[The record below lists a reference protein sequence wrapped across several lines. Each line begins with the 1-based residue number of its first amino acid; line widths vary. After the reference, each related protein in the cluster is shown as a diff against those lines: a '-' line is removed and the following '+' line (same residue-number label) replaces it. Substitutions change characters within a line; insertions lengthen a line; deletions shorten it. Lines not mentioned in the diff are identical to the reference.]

1 MSGAGDSTKQRV
13 LNSLTATRQRE
24 GKELEGSGS
33 RSCAIVARQEL
44 LYSQACCRARAAFP
58 APQDPASTQRAAE
71 QGWSHLECGAGGR
84 WSRERAGL
92 GTASPVTSHYQVQGA
107 ARQEPRSLLL
117 LLPCAGRQR
126 EHTRSPSP
134 STAALAAAM
143 APPAPSRSSDKTKPC
158 PTRSCRSVG
167 IHNSPLPKG
176 FHLQGSLGK
185 GVAAAA
191 AEELPPGQGNVTAP
205 DRPQSRRRVSPGHGE
220 EPLTACHEASP
231 PLRDISAI
239 TQASLCLSAPGSHH
253 SLFVTEILAPADTP
267 GTARASFQL
276 MLQRGHCFPLNTPGR
291 SLPGH
296 PGNVR
301 VKCPS
306 PVDSELSSSHPPGNS
321 SRKGPWTPT

>member
-1 MSGAGDSTKQRV
+1 MRGWAQPHQSHPI
-13 LNSLTATRQRE
+13 TRYRE
-24 GKELEGSGS
+24 KRGRSPVPCSCSSPVPGGSGS
-33 RSCAIVARQEL
+33 TRGL
-44 LYSQACCRARAAFP
+44 P
-58 APQDPASTQRAAE
+58 APAQQLWRLPWR
-71 QGWSHLECGAGGR
+71 L
-84 WSRERAGL
+84 
-92 GTASPVTSHYQVQGA
+92 P
-107 ARQEPRSLLL
+107 
-117 LLPCAGRQR
+117 LLPDHQ
-126 EHTRSPSP
+126 
-134 STAALAAAM
+134 
-143 APPAPSRSSDKTKPC
+143 TKPNRVQ
-158 PTRSCRSVG
+158 PRSCRSVG
-167 IHNSPLPKG
+167 IHNSPLLKG

-205 DRPQSRRRVSPGHGE
+205 GRPQSRRRVSPGHGE